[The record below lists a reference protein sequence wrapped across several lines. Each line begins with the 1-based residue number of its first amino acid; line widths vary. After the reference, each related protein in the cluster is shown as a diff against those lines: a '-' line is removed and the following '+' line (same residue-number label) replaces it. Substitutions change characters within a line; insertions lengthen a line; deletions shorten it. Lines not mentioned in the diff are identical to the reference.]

1 MNKKV
6 MALVSLIALLLISHI
21 LLAVMIFNLT
31 DGLSKLE
38 EKTDKNEKTL
48 AEFKEY
54 VGLQISKINDGIVL
68 ILGGQEEN
76 AADIK
81 NDLATINRKSDA
93 QFSKTVSMSRTYD
106 AILDEQK
113 KKTVDTAE
121 KDKTNVEAK
130 KNAIALY
137 KKGFFSA
144 SYDEFKKLTQT
155 FTDDM
160 ECRLYKAKSLYYKNR
175 ADSSS
180 YAEILADIRTLK
192 QNGVSDAELLEIE
205 KSILA
210 EKEGFDE

>member
-6 MALVSLIALLLISHI
+6 IALVSLIALLLISHV
-21 LLAVMIFNLT
+21 LLAVKIFNLT
-31 DGLSKLE
+31 DELSKLE
-38 EKTDKNEKTL
+38 EKTENFGKNL
-48 AEFKEY
+48 ADFQEHAD
-54 VGLQISKINDGIVL
+54 LQISKINDEIL
-68 ILGGQEEN
+68 IILSSQEEN

-81 NDLATINRKSDA
+81 NDLATINKKSDA

-121 KDKTNVEAK
+121 KDKSNIEAK
-130 KNAIALY
+130 KNAVALY
-137 KKGFFSA
+137 KKGIFSV

-160 ECRLYKAKSLYYKNR
+160 ESRLYKAKSLYYKNR

-180 YAEILADIRTLK
+180 YAEILADIRMLK
-192 QNGVSDAELLEIE
+192 QNGASDAELIEIE

>member
-6 MALVSLIALLLISHI
+6 IAVISLIVLLLISHI
-21 LLAVMIFNLT
+21 LLTVKIFNLK
-31 DGLSKLE
+31 DAVSKLE
-38 EKTDKNEKTL
+38 EKTDKFEKSL
-48 AEFKEY
+48 LEFQEY
-54 VGLQISKINDGIVL
+54 EDLQISKINDE
-68 ILGGQEEN
+68 ILKILCSQKEN
-76 AADIK
+76 TTDIK
-81 NDLATINRKSDA
+81 NELAKINRKSDA
-93 QFSKTVSMSRTYD
+93 QYSKTVGMSKTYD
-106 AILDEQK
+106 AILEEQK
-113 KKTVDTAE
+113 KKTLDTSE
-121 KDKTNVEAK
+121 KDKSNIEAK
-130 KNAIALY
+130 KNAVALY
-137 KKGFFSA
+137 KKGIFSA
-144 SYDEFKKLTQT
+144 SYDEFRKLTQT

>member
-6 MALVSLIALLLISHI
+6 MALVFFVALLLISHV
-21 LLAVMIFNLT
+21 LLFVKIFNLT
-31 DGLSKLE
+31 DELSKLE
-38 EKTDKNEKTL
+38 EKTDNFGKSL

-54 VGLQISKINDGIVL
+54 VGLQISKINDEILL
-68 ILGGQEEN
+68 ILSSQEEN

-81 NDLATINRKSDA
+81 NELAKINRKSEA
-93 QFSKTVSMSRTYD
+93 QYSKTVGMSKTYD
-106 AILDEQK
+106 AILEEQK
-113 KKTVDTAE
+113 KKTLDTSE
-121 KDKTNVEAK
+121 KDKSNIEAK
-130 KNAIALY
+130 KNAVALY
-137 KKGFFSA
+137 KKGIFSA
-144 SYDEFKKLTQT
+144 SYDEFRKLTQT

>member
-6 MALVSLIALLLISHI
+6 IAVISLIVLLLISHI
-21 LLAVMIFNLT
+21 LLTVKIFNLK
-31 DGLSKLE
+31 DAVSKLE
-38 EKTDKNEKTL
+38 EKTDKFEKSL
-48 AEFKEY
+48 LEFQEY
-54 VGLQISKINDGIVL
+54 EDLQISKINDE
-68 ILGGQEEN
+68 ILKILCSQKEN
-76 AADIK
+76 TTDIK
-81 NDLATINRKSDA
+81 NELAKKNRKSDA
-93 QFSKTVSMSRTYD
+93 QYSKTVGMSKTYD
-106 AILDEQK
+106 AILEEQK
-113 KKTVDTAE
+113 KKTLDTSE
-121 KDKTNVEAK
+121 KDKSNIEAK
-130 KNAIALY
+130 KNAVALY
-137 KKGFFSA
+137 KKGIFSA
-144 SYDEFKKLTQT
+144 SYDEFRKLTQT

>member
-31 DGLSKLE
+31 DELSKLE
-38 EKTDKNEKTL
+38 ERTDKFGKNLTDFQKHSD
-48 AEFKEY
+48 
-54 VGLQISKINDGIVL
+54 LQISKINDE
-68 ILGGQEEN
+68 ILKILCSQKEN

-81 NDLATINRKSDA
+81 NELATINRKSDA

-113 KKTVDTAE
+113 KKTIDTSE
-121 KDKTNVEAK
+121 KDQSYLEAK
-130 KNAIALY
+130 KNAVALY
-137 KKGFFSA
+137 KNGIFSA
-144 SYDEFKKLTQT
+144 SYDEFRKLTQA

>member
-6 MALVSLIALLLISHI
+6 MAIVSLIALLLISHI

-31 DGLSKLE
+31 DELSKLE
-38 EKTDKNEKTL
+38 EKTDKIEKTL
-48 AEFKEY
+48 AEFKEHAD
-54 VGLQISKINDGIVL
+54 LQISKINDGIVL

-76 AADIK
+76 TTDIK

-93 QFSKTVSMSRTYD
+93 QYSKTVSMSRTYD
-106 AILDEQK
+106 AILEEQK
-113 KKTVDTAE
+113 KKTLDTSE
-121 KDKTNVEAK
+121 KDKSNIEAK

-137 KKGFFSA
+137 KKGIFSV

-180 YAEILADIRTLK
+180 YAEIIADIRMLK
-192 QNGVSDAELLEIE
+192 QNGVFDADLLEIE

>member
-6 MALVSLIALLLISHI
+6 MALVFFVALLLISHV
-21 LLAVMIFNLT
+21 LLFVKIFNLT
-31 DGLSKLE
+31 DELSKLE
-38 EKTDKNEKTL
+38 EKTDNFGKSL

-54 VGLQISKINDGIVL
+54 VGLQISKINDEILL
-68 ILGGQEEN
+68 ILSSQEEN

-93 QFSKTVSMSRTYD
+93 QYSKTVGMSKTYD
-106 AILDEQK
+106 AILEEQK
-113 KKTVDTAE
+113 KKTLDTSE
-121 KDKTNVEAK
+121 KDKSNIEAK
-130 KNAIALY
+130 KNAVALY
-137 KKGFFSA
+137 KKGIFSA
-144 SYDEFKKLTQT
+144 SYDEFRKLTQT

-180 YAEILADIRTLK
+180 YAEILADIRMLK
-192 QNGVSDAELLEIE
+192 QNGASDAELIEIE

-210 EKEGFDE
+210 EREGVDE

>member
-6 MALVSLIALLLISHI
+6 MGLVFFVVLLLISHI
-21 LLAVMIFNLT
+21 LLAVKIFNLT
-31 DGLSKLE
+31 DELSKLE
-38 EKTDKNEKTL
+38 EKTDKLEKNLTDFQEH
-48 AEFKEY
+48 AD
-54 VGLQISKINDGIVL
+54 LQVSKINDE
-68 ILGGQEEN
+68 ILKILSSQEEN
-76 AADIK
+76 TADIK
-81 NDLATINRKSDA
+81 NELAKINRKSEA
-93 QFSKTVSMSRTYD
+93 QYSKTVGMSKTYD
-106 AILDEQK
+106 AILEEQK
-113 KKTVDTAE
+113 KKTLDTSE
-121 KDKTNVEAK
+121 KEAK
-130 KNAIALY
+130 KKAVALY

-144 SYDEFKKLTQT
+144 SYDEFRKLTQAL
-155 FTDDM
+155 TDDM

>member
-180 YAEILADIRTLK
+180 Y
-192 QNGVSDAELLEIE
+192 GVEPSRARMTVACGA
-205 KSILA
+205 S
-210 EKEGFDE
+210 

>member
-31 DGLSKLE
+31 DELSKLE

>member
-130 KNAIALY
+130 KNAVALY
-137 KKGFFSA
+137 KKGIFSA
-144 SYDEFKKLTQT
+144 SYDEFRKLTQT

>member
-1 MNKKV
+1 MNKTV

-21 LLAVMIFNLT
+21 LLAVKIFNLT
-31 DGLSKLE
+31 DELSKLE
-38 EKTDKNEKTL
+38 DKTDKIEKTL
-48 AEFKEY
+48 AEFKDY

-137 KKGFFSA
+137 KKGIFSV

-160 ECRLYKAKSLYYKNR
+160 ECHLYKAKSLYYKNR

-180 YAEILADIRTLK
+180 YAEILADIRMLK
-192 QNGVSDAELLEIE
+192 QNGASDAELIEIE

-210 EKEGFDE
+210 EREGVDE

>member
-21 LLAVMIFNLT
+21 LLTVMIFNLT
-31 DGLSKLE
+31 DELSKLE
-38 EKTDKNEKTL
+38 EKTDKIEKTL

-81 NDLATINRKSDA
+81 NELATINRKSDA
-93 QFSKTVSMSRTYD
+93 QYSKTVSMSRTYD

-137 KKGFFSA
+137 KKGIFSA

-192 QNGVSDAELLEIE
+192 QNGVFDAELIEIE

-210 EKEGFDE
+210 EREGFDE

>member
-180 YAEILADIRTLK
+180 YAEILADIRMLK
-192 QNGVSDAELLEIE
+192 QNGASDAELIEIE

>member
-192 QNGVSDAELLEIE
+192 QNGVFDAELLEIE

>member
-1 MNKKV
+1 MSKKV
-6 MALVSLIALLLISHI
+6 MALVSLIALLLIYHI
-21 LLAVMIFNLT
+21 LLAVKIFDLT
-31 DGLSKLE
+31 DELSKLE
-38 EKTDKNEKTL
+38 EKTDKIEKTL

-137 KKGFFSA
+137 KKGIFSA

-180 YAEILADIRTLK
+180 YAEILADIRILK
-192 QNGVSDAELLEIE
+192 QNGVSDAELIEIE

>member
-160 ECRLYKAKSLYYKNR
+160 ECRLYKSKSLYYKNR

-180 YAEILADIRTLK
+180 YAEILADIRMLK
-192 QNGVSDAELLEIE
+192 QNGASDAELIEIE